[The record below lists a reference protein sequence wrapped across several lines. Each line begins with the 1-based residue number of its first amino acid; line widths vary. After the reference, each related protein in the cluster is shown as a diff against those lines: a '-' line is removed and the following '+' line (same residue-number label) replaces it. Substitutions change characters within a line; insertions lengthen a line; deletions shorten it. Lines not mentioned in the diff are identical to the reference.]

1 MFSQHNHS
9 FLELLIF
16 KRPTPGIEGAIALL
30 ELISLEKQIDLR
42 EVQHEWI

>member
-1 MFSQHNHS
+1 MLCQHNHS

-16 KRPTPGIEGAIALL
+16 KRPTLRIDGAVALL
-30 ELISLEKQIDLR
+30 ELISLEKQIDHR